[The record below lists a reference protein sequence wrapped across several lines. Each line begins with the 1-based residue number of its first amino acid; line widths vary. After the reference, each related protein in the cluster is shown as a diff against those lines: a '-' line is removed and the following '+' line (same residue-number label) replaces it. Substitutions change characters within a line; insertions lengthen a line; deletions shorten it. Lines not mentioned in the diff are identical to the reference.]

1 MPMCS
6 SRVLFGLESIARAG
20 SRDWNSRADVFESSP
35 VGGCNYKRY
44 IRYISTDEQKLPIN
58 KVSYAAEK
66 NLLINGICNGPRR
79 YHIEIFYNKT
89 IAYGKKKI

>member
-1 MPMCS
+1 M
-6 SRVLFGLESIARAG
+6 GLELSAHARLRNQR
-20 SRDWNSRADVFESSP
+20 SCVDVFESSP
-35 VGGCNYKRY
+35 VGGCKYERY

-79 YHIEIFYNKT
+79 YHIKIFYNKN
-89 IAYGKKKI
+89 IAYGKNKI